1 MKHASGLVRN
11 ATAWAIYSTRP
22 TRPTEVGKDLLE
34 TLAGKEHPMGP
45 VARPGPGNVLRLAG
59 AGAVGLARGPAV
71 ELAAQYRWVLAHTG
85 PPEEGRGRV
94 ATC

>member
-1 MKHASGLVRN
+1 MDRRWSSPEVTGRNYGLI
-11 ATAWAIYSTRP
+11 TP
-22 TRPTEVGKDLLE
+22 TQPGKDLLE

-59 AGAVGLARGPAV
+59 AAAVGLARGPAV